1 MISFDFTK
9 QKIADDAKI
18 ILYLNIKCHVALCGI
33 PVSCESLPSRIK
45 LDAGLVLCRF
55 DQFDKIEPRT

>member
-33 PVSCESLPSRIK
+33 PVSCESLPSIK
-45 LDAGLVLCRF
+45 MDAGLVLCRF
-55 DQFDKIEPRT
+55 DQSNKIEPRT